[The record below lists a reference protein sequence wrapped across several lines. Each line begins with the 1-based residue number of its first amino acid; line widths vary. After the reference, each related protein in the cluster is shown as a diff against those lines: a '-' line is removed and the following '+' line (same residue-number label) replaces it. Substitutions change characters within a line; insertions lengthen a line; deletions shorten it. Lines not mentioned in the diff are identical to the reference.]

1 MSILVHSRDIYLST
15 QQSGAAGTGDRSF
28 GRFRMCLNSAP
39 LVCNNGEMLK
49 LSLTQFSCFRNF
61 YYINEHNC
69 RVDISWTDNGGVRRG
84 GYLLLDQQDYGGIGD
99 IAANFTQK
107 LINFFKAGGSNTNTF
122 TTWTAITT
130 LTAPTTQPAVGF
142 NIGDTGD
149 RIFQTTLNG
158 FPTSVNNLIIQTRQY
173 TGDDVVAND
182 KVYTSFG
189 DSYVILGSKRIGS
202 PSETANSFDVTA
214 GDVPNRTIKG
224 FYPMQRTSM
233 EFMYLRCVGLGSD
246 NLQSQNLLEP
256 SSAPDSHMIHSQ
268 VISKIPVSNETC
280 SWQSQSSNCPYFVNS
295 KNQMISEIVFELVDH
310 HGRPIPQVAAS
321 IESDGNLFSNLTMKV
336 DTFAIGGNEHTLN
349 TPVKNDSDGLNRIN
363 YIQGII
369 GWLILS

>member
-214 GDVPNRTIKG
+214 GNVANRTIKG

-363 YIQGII
+363 
-369 GWLILS
+369 